1 MWLGKD
7 GTQEWEEETCKC
19 FKGCKGEKKGNF
31 FVGRK
36 GMQLRLKKL
45 DFLLL
50 NYVGEN
56 EKNSRE
62 NVNNEVLKWSSTG
75 QIPQPCKLILK
86 DL

>member
-7 GTQEWEEETCKC
+7 GTQEWEKETCKC
-19 FKGCKGEKKGNF
+19 FKAAREKKGNIF
-31 FVGRK
+31 FAGRK

-45 DFLLL
+45 DLSLL

-56 EKNSRE
+56 EKNSEE
-62 NVNNEVLKWSSTG
+62 NANNEVLKWSSIG
-75 QIPQPCKLILK
+75 QIPQPCKLILE